1 VRRNGFGVA
10 SMGSALPQWVR
21 RCLNGFA
28 PTPVSASD
36 PAMNP
41 VSLTAGPSQS
51 TELMDR
57 ARAGEATALDTLL
70 GQHQGTL
77 LRFCLGM
84 CRNSA
89 DAEEVL
95 QESLLAAA
103 RSIGDFRGD
112 SSVTSW
118 LYAIA
123 RSFCIKQQR
132 GLAARARRSATV
144 GTDAALAV
152 KDEGPAPDQAASDR
166 ELAGA
171 MQRALDA
178 LPVDYREV
186 LLLRDVEGFTAP
198 EVAETLS
205 LNVPQ
210 VKSRLHRARAA
221 LRAEL
226 APLFAELNE
235 QPRDTGCPDIAE
247 TFSHYLEGDISGEL
261 CDRMQAHVAGCA
273 QCSNTCDSLKRTLA
287 LCNAVP
293 TPSVP
298 PSIQDAVRAEVRK
311 LARS

>member
-1 VRRNGFGVA
+1 MNLVSSVA
-10 SMGSALPQWVR
+10 GAAQSA
-21 RCLNGFA
+21 
-28 PTPVSASD
+28 
-36 PAMNP
+36 
-41 VSLTAGPSQS
+41 
-51 TELMDR
+51 ELMDR
-57 ARAGEATALDTLL
+57 ARGGEAAALEALL
-70 GQHQGTL
+70 GQYQGTL

-84 CRNSA
+84 CRNNA

-103 RSIGDFRGD
+103 RNIGDFRGD

-132 GLAARARRSATV
+132 GLSAQARRSATV
-144 GTDAALAV
+144 GTDAALSV
-152 KDEGPAPDQAASDR
+152 KDERPAPDQIASDR
-166 ELAGA
+166 QLANA
-171 MQRALDA
+171 MHRALDA
-178 LPVDYREV
+178 LPQDYREV

-205 LNVPQ
+205 LNIPQ

-235 QPRDTGCPDIAE
+235 RPRDAGCPDIAE

-273 QCSNTCDSLKRTLA
+273 HCNDTCDSLKRTLA
-287 LCNAVP
+287 LCNALP

-298 PSIQDAVRAEVRK
+298 ASIQAAVRTEVRK
-311 LARS
+311 LAKA